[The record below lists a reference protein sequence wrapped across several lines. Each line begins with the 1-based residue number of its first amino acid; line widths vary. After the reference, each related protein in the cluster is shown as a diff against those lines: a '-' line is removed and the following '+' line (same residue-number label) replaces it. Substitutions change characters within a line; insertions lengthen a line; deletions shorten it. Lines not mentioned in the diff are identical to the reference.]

1 MYIHVLFGS
10 IAFETFNISGGL
22 PLASHKRLSG
32 FWPIF
37 LTKLM
42 LPSHVCSLPCWHTQ
56 FCQFFTHFLKIW
68 FEVSILEYSF
78 FTP

>member
-10 IAFETFNISGGL
+10 IAFETFNISVGL
-22 PLASHKRLSG
+22 PLASHKRLSA

-42 LPSHVCSLPCWHTQ
+42 LPSQVCQ
-56 FCQFFTHFLKIW
+56 G
-68 FEVSILEYSF
+68 FEMVSILEYSF